1 MYGTFGEVIE
11 KEYSSKEFDLRK
23 AIEGILLRNEKFG
36 SGDFVRFW
44 EKVFKQVKESVGI
57 TSPSRILLIDEVD
70 VFFNKEFFGKFY
82 APSITIKD

>member
-23 AIEGILLRNEKFG
+23 AIEGILLRNEEFG

-44 EKVFKQVKESVGI
+44 KKAWSKA
-57 TSPSRILLIDEVD
+57 
-70 VFFNKEFFGKFY
+70 K
-82 APSITIKD
+82 